1 MLWRDALEYRSNR
14 LQKDTC
20 FMHRASST
28 SGLGFIYIGLGASAH
43 IRQLSFDTHTHA
55 WALPAAHAIGACPSQ
70 NSLGLKSLE
79 SGGCGGGGACV

>member
-43 IRQLSFDTHTHA
+43 IRQLSFDTHTHTLGRFLQRTPSA
-55 WALPAAHAIGACPSQ
+55 PARRKILSA
-70 NSLGLKSLE
+70 
-79 SGGCGGGGACV
+79 